1 MTLGEKIALLRSQKK
16 LTQERLAQALGI
28 SRASLAKYETNK
40 NEPDLDTIRKIANF
54 FDVSIDYL
62 LDNTTSKKQSVDIK
76 EALEDK
82 NKKATWGGK
91 ELTDEQ
97 REKLKRIFAVIRDE
111 LLTEKEKE
119 SGNGENSETGDK
131 TLAM

>member
-40 NEPDLDTIRKIANF
+40 NEPDLETIRKIANF

-62 LDNTTSKKQSVDIK
+62 LDNSTSSNESIDIK
-76 EALEDK
+76 DALENK
-82 NKKATWGGK
+82 RKKATWGGK

-97 REKLKRIFAVIRDE
+97 REKLKKIFAVIRDE
-111 LLTEKEKE
+111 LLAGKGEE
-119 SGNGENSETGDK
+119 SENEGKLVKGTK

>member
-62 LDNTTSKKQSVDIK
+62 LDNTTSKNQSVDIK

-82 NKKATWGGK
+82 NKRATWGGK

-119 SGNGENSETGDK
+119 SGNGGNSETGDK